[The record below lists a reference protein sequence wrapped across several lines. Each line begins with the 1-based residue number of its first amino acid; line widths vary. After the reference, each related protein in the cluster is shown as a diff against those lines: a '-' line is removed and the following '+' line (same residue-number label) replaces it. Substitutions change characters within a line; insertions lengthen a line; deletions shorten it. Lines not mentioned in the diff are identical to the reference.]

1 MVRVKSFTLQ
11 FCFSFFLYSVAPWLD
26 KPKQDLEFERFK
38 GENVSFECG
47 AKGFPLQPVEWKF
60 QKIGD
65 ESTLSF
71 KGAFINHYFKSL
83 STEKLWN
90 SLKVC

>member
-1 MVRVKSFTLQ
+1 MLV
-11 FCFSFFLYSVAPWLD
+11 CFSLSLYLVAPWLD

-38 GENVSFECG
+38 GDNVSFECG
-47 AKGFPLQPVEWKF
+47 ARGFLLQPVEWKF

-65 ESTLSF
+65 ETTLSF
-71 KGAFINHYFKSL
+71 IGAFINHYFKSL

-90 SLKVC
+90 SLRVS